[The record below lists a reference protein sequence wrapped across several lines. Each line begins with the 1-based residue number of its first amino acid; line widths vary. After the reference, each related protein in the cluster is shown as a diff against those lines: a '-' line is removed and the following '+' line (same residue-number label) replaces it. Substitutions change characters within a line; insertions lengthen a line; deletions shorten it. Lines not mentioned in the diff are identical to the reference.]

1 MLNPPRGHGS
11 SVTGLGWAQAV
22 FQCPYIY
29 QLSTYVTPS
38 QPLLCL
44 SPGARLG

>member
-1 MLNPPRGHGS
+1 MLNPPRGHVS
-11 SVTGLGWAQAV
+11 SVAGLGWAQAV

-29 QLSTYVTPS
+29 QLSTCVIPS

-44 SPGARLG
+44 SPGDWLG